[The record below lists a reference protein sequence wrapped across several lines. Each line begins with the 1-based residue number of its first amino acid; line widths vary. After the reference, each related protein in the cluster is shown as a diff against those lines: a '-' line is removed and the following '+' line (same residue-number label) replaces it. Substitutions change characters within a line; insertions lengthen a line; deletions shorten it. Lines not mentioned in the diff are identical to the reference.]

1 LDYLFSRLPLAV
13 SRRGRD
19 QSSSASLGSE
29 FYHFFPH
36 MSGVLLLA
44 YAQLF
49 FPCERIFIPS
59 VSDFFSVTA
68 SPPFF
73 EKGLFYS
80 QRVGV
85 SGLLPLL

>member
-1 LDYLFSRLPLAV
+1 
-13 SRRGRD
+13 
-19 QSSSASLGSE
+19 
-29 FYHFFPH
+29 